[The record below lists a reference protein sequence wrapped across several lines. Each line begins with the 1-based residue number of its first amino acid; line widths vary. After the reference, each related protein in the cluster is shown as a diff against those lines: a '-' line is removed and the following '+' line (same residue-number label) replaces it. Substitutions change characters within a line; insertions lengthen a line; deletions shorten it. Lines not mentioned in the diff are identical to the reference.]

1 MNLVSLTRIQGHTM
15 PTDTAKIAFK
25 IVNVFEGQAEGYFAV
40 SVLAVLALAVLVCAM
55 FYLVR
60 RKAG

>member
-1 MNLVSLTRIQGHTM
+1 M

>member
-1 MNLVSLTRIQGHTM
+1 M

-25 IVNVFEGQAEGYFAV
+25 IVHVFEGQAEGYFAV
-40 SVLAVLALAVLVCAM
+40 SVLAVVALAALGCAM
-55 FYLVR
+55 VYLMR